1 MTLQPANTMRDVVQ
15 KPEGHRDPAV
25 WGDAARC
32 LHQTVSG
39 CVNMTAGDGNCCH
52 AGLVARTVLR
62 KDMDCIDAIMTMR
75 SVRSR
80 VRLAPQEA
88 VSYCKHGS
96 GKTGISP
103 GSHLDLILSG
113 WMMRRPR

>member
-1 MTLQPANTMRDVVQ
+1 
-15 KPEGHRDPAV
+15 
-25 WGDAARC
+25 
-32 LHQTVSG
+32 
-39 CVNMTAGDGNCCH
+39 
-52 AGLVARTVLR
+52 
-62 KDMDCIDAIMTMR
+62 MTMR

-80 VRLAPQEA
+80 VRPAPQEA
-88 VSYCKHGS
+88 VSYRKHGS